1 MTMFDE
7 HSARRGGPFPR
18 LPIRPRPFMGESSR
32 GYLLRIAHAN
42 GHDTARNLWKA
53 LRWWDYPADRLLR
66 MGLKLPRVAV
76 EALGGP
82 FPAYCQ
88 ISRDLPGSLRVD
100 DFNQVE
106 FRWCPSCLAE
116 SEFVRMEWEIKL
128 FCVCVVHKVIL
139 TDRCPACD
147 SLQPLARG
155 ALGRCRCG
163 THLSV
168 APSVPASPELIA
180 FHDSLLTVL
189 AGWPVAGGLDLAP
202 LQWLRLVKYFGSFG
216 LEAPPTRPGQVPGLH
231 KLQTS
236 LRLTT
241 ATAHL
246 LSDWPRNYHQLLD
259 DIARSMPG
267 AARLGHTYGRLYRAI
282 YRDLAEP
289 GFQFLRDGFEAYL
302 HKNWPGL
309 LARRNRRLGHGTIT
323 THPRK
328 TLRDMAR
335 QIKTG
340 KSSIKRLATAGVID
354 GAAIRHPS
362 GRTTWAFPV
371 TAVRQAEERLADTVN
386 FKQARRIL
394 GVSKRRVRELIDAGL
409 VRAWI
414 TPKNARAAAWS
425 ISRKDAYTLASAGK
439 RPPGSD
445 VNGHR
450 RFVALRQVLKFW
462 QLKTGEFPGIVRA
475 IQSGVLACARD
486 SNTMAGLGGAL
497 FDAAEIRGWIHASR
511 STSEELLS
519 IDKAAARLGFKQQ
532 VAYELV
538 RSGLLHS
545 VVSVDGR
552 QRGRRVTLQAIDEFR
567 CRYVALTDLAQSRG
581 VGVRRMLGDLSARPI
596 SGPRINGAR
605 QYFYRRSD
613 IENSEDQT

>member
-1 MTMFDE
+1 
-7 HSARRGGPFPR
+7 
-18 LPIRPRPFMGESSR
+18 MGESSR

-289 GFQFLRDGFEAYL
+289 GFQFLRDAFETYL
-302 HKNWPGL
+302 HKNWTGL
-309 LARRNRRLGHGTIT
+309 LAKRNRRLKPGTIT

-328 TLRDMAR
+328 SLRDMAR
-335 QIKTG
+335 QTKTG
-340 KSSIKRLATAGVID
+340 KSSIRRLASAGEID
-354 GAAIRHPS
+354 GSAIRHAP

-371 TAVRQAEERLADTVN
+371 TAIGQAKERLAGTVN
-386 FKQARRIL
+386 FQQARTLL
-394 GVSKRRVRELIDAGL
+394 GVNKRRVRELIDAGL
-409 VRAWI
+409 VRTWVN
-414 TPKNARAAAWS
+414 PKDAQAAAWC
-425 ISRKDAYTLASAGK
+425 ISRKDVHTLAYAGK
-439 RPPGSD
+439 RIPGSYVD
-445 VNGHR
+445 GDR
-450 RFVALRQVLKFW
+450 RFVTLRHVLKFW
-462 QLKTGEFPGIVRA
+462 QLKTGEFPAIIRA
-475 IQSGVLACARD
+475 IQSGVLQCARD
-486 SNTMAGLGGAL
+486 PRAPAGLGDTL
-497 FDAAEIRGWIHASR
+497 FDAVEIRGWLHASR
-511 STSEELLS
+511 SAAEELLT
-519 IDKAAARLGFKQQ
+519 IDGAATRLGLKQQ

-545 VVSVDGR
+545 VVNEDGTR
-552 QRGRRVTLQAIDEFR
+552 RGRGVSLQAIDEFR
-567 CRYVALTDLAQSRG
+567 RSYVPLTDIARSRG
-581 VGVRRMLGDLSARPI
+581 VGVRRVLGDLSARPV
-596 SGPRINGAR
+596 SGPRIDGSR

-613 IENSEDQT
+613 IACRMEST